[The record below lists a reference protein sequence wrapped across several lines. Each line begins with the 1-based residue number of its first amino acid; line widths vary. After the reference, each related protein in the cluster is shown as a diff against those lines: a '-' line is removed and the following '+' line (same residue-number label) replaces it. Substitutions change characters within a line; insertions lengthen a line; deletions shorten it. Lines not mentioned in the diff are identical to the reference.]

1 MEFSLHK
8 DFSDLAPQAVDWNTL
23 LAESVNHIPFLRHEY
38 LSAWWATR
46 GGGEW
51 PESELAVVTA
61 HQDGRLVGIAPL
73 FSAKNRDGQAAL
85 LLLGSIEIS
94 DYLDI
99 IVRPADLPVFIAGL
113 LDYLARPTLPD
124 WRLLDWHNL
133 PEASPTLPVLKAAGS
148 YLSRSFHPLTGR
160 FRNISGRDR

>member
-1 MEFSLHK
+1 MPFTH
-8 DFSDLAPQAVDWNTL
+8 DFTDLASLAEDWNNL
-23 LAESVNHIPFLRHEY
+23 LAESVTHIPFLRYEY
-38 LSAWWATR
+38 LSAWWTTR

-73 FSAKNRDGQAAL
+73 FSASNRDGQPAL

-99 IVRPADLPVFIAGL
+99 IARPADLPAFLGGL
-113 LDYLARPTLPD
+113 LDFIARPATLD
-124 WRLLDWHNL
+124 WQLLDWHNL
-133 PEASPTLPVLKAAGS
+133 PEASPTLPSPAGR
-148 YLSRSFHPLTGR
+148 SRKTWLGFHARSGPIT
-160 FRNISGRDR
+160 FRPSH